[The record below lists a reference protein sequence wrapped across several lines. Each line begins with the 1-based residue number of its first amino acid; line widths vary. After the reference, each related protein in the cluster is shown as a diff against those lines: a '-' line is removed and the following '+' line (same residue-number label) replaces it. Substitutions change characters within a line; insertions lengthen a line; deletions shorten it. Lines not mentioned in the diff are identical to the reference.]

1 MTIHTTPPRR
11 LARLLLAAMLVAVAV
26 ALGGAAAPTGAVAAP
41 DPDGHRAG
49 EDERIRAAGG
59 TAWFFHHD
67 EILKVKDTRRDG
79 LGVRVYLLGVGTT
92 VLTDRGAGG
101 NARSLDLSIPDG
113 QRVEMKLCYVDEFGN
128 QPDCSEL
135 QSAIA

>member
-1 MTIHTTPPRR
+1 MITRTLIT
-11 LARLLLAAMLVAVAV
+11 VAAV
-26 ALGGAAAPTGAVAAP
+26 ALSGGALATGAAAAP

-59 TAWFFHHD
+59 TAWFHHHG
-67 EILKVKDTRRDG
+67 EIVKVKDTRRDG
-79 LGVRVYLLGVGTT
+79 LGVRVYLLGVGTS

-101 NARSLDLSIPDG
+101 KARSLDLSIPEG

-135 QSAIA
+135 QSAVA